1 MSDLHEASAAT
12 TPGLSYASVA
22 DLYDRARPSY
32 PAEAVA
38 WMVGPEPRSVLELGA
53 GTGKL
58 TEVLLA
64 AGHRVVATDPLPQ
77 MLAKLRERAPGAHTA
92 IATAEGIPIPSR
104 SIDVVV
110 CAESFHWF
118 DHPRAL
124 AEITRVLR
132 EEGHLALVWNVRDEG
147 IPWVRKLGAIIG
159 GGAGDE
165 TAHAGPV
172 EESETFAAVEEQ
184 SFRNWQDLR
193 KDELLDLVRTRS
205 RVATLPEHQR
215 EDVLA
220 RVASLYDDYGRGPDG
235 MRLPY
240 LTRCYRAKVTNQ
252 PPPPVVMQRVEDEA
266 LSLLATE
273 EDDDIEHS
281 GPLMPGATKATVRTE
296 DTGTL
301 LIDFS

>member
-1 MSDLHEASAAT
+1 
-12 TPGLSYASVA
+12 
-22 DLYDRARPSY
+22 
-32 PAEAVA
+32 
-38 WMVGPEPRSVLELGA
+38 
-53 GTGKL
+53 
-58 TEVLLA
+58 
-64 AGHRVVATDPLPQ
+64 

-118 DHPRAL
+118 DHPLAL

-132 EEGHLALVWNVRDEG
+132 EDGHLALVWNVRDEG
-147 IPWVRKLGAIIG
+147 IPWVRKLGAIIH
-159 GGAGDE
+159 GGAADE

-172 EESETFAAVEEQ
+172 EESEAFAAVEEQ

-220 RVASLYDDYGRGPDG
+220 RIASLYDDYGRGPDG

-273 EDDDIEHS
+273 AHDDVEHS
-281 GPLMPGATKATVRTE
+281 GPLMPGATKATVRNVPGATE
-296 DTGTL
+296 DTGTV